1 MKRIRFGCP
10 KFAPTFHVTCLNLLQ
25 IFFRRSLNILEIGDF
40 CLLIIPE
47 SSMDFKQCGSLKS
60 RQSLDILD
68 QAKRQFVLF
77 NDLFQQLD
85 EEQRN
90 SDPEAP
96 NSWLNDAE

>member
-1 MKRIRFGCP
+1 
-10 KFAPTFHVTCLNLLQ
+10 
-25 IFFRRSLNILEIGDF
+25 
-40 CLLIIPE
+40 
-47 SSMDFKQCGSLKS
+47 MDFKQCGSRTKL
-60 RQSLDILD
+60 RQSLD

-96 NSWLNDAE
+96 KSWLNDAE

>member
-1 MKRIRFGCP
+1 MIW
-10 KFAPTFHVTCLNLLQ
+10 VTCLNLVQFFPPQPEYLGKLG
-25 IFFRRSLNILEIGDF
+25 IFF
-40 CLLIIPE
+40 LLIVPE
-47 SSMDFKQCGSLKS
+47 SSMDFKEFGSLKL
-60 RQSLDILD
+60 RQLASD

-96 NSWLNDAE
+96 VIPKVLAE